1 MSSIRV
7 NPLRLLVRSKP
18 AFRQTRFTTSCTGFP
33 VVAAPPLS
41 MDDTS
46 ESSRPT
52 VTEIT
57 TISNR
62 CDFTGAAVRTRPARR
77 EDSVV
82 TRQRKILNDVDDVS
96 RPCRYGPGQI
106 GMAPGPRLS
115 AAPSDGKTK
124 KREAGRS
131 ASLFH
136 HGSSGLSIEG
146 PPGLPG
152 IADQVRPRIPSTG
165 RYCGR
170 SAESSSPRA
179 SLQRSLIMKFFR
191 PASRTF
197 LLRTVKH
204 MGQRYTIA
212 SAPLA
217 FASSTFF
224 TRKGS

>member
-1 MSSIRV
+1 MNRADRSTGGCAPGSRGLPQRPRAGKV
-7 NPLRLLVRSKP
+7 KCRLFQWPAAESRPRDPESMKRAEGLSPARSVP
-18 AFRQTRFTTSCTGFP
+18 C
-33 VVAAPPLS
+33 L
-41 MDDTS
+41 S
-46 ESSRPT
+46 ESF
-52 VTEIT
+52 
-57 TISNR
+57 R
-62 CDFTGAAVRTRPARR
+62 CSIP
-77 EDSVV
+77 
-82 TRQRKILNDVDDVS
+82 
-96 RPCRYGPGQI
+96 
-106 GMAPGPRLS
+106 
-115 AAPSDGKTK
+115 
-124 KREAGRS
+124 
-131 ASLFH
+131 FH
-136 HGSSGLSIEG
+136 
-146 PPGLPG
+146 PGLPHLP
-152 IADQVRPRIPSTG
+152 DVPEQVQPRVCPLPASRG